1 MFERL
6 VRVRGQLK
14 ELVTAVD
21 PDAVSGDTARQL
33 WAEFDQVERLA
44 AAGKTLL
51 ARRVAQ
57 THQRAGGT
65 RSAAEELS
73 RRSGTST
80 GAAKDTVDTSARLP
94 EQPTVQGAL
103 RRGGLSA
110 AQAAL
115 ISAAVA
121 ADPGQAGRL
130 TELAPR
136 VSLAELREECARI
149 RAAADPDPEATHRR
163 IHAARRL
170 RHYTDTEGGWNLSA
184 RGTAQAGAAFNAIL
198 DPIIDRIY
206 GTARRTGRREPP
218 AAYGFDALM
227 TMADHTAGHDGGHG
241 GAGEPEQAGH
251 NEQATC
257 AWSRATAVHTTAPI
271 QTPNVTSRTPPTP
284 PNLPG

>member
-14 ELVTAVD
+14 ALVTAVD

-184 RGTAQAGAAFNAIL
+184 RGTAQAGAAFLTVLNTL
-198 DPIIDRIY
+198 TDRIFT
-206 GTARRTGRREPP
+206 TARRDGRREPP

-227 TMADHTAGHDGGHG
+227 TLADHTTGHDGGHG

-251 NEQATC
+251 NEQATG
-257 AWSRATAVHTTAPI
+257 AGSRATAVHTTAPI

>member
-1 MFERL
+1 MFEDVVAVRDRL
-6 VRVRGQLK
+6 AD
-14 ELVTAVD
+14 LVDRLD
-21 PDAVSGDTARQL
+21 PDAYSGSAAREL
-33 WAEFDQVERLA
+33 WGVLDQVERLA

-57 THQRAGGT
+57 THQRTGGT

-149 RAAADPDPEATHRR
+149 RAAA
-163 IHAARRL
+163 
-170 RHYTDTEGGWNLSA
+170 
-184 RGTAQAGAAFNAIL
+184 
-198 DPIIDRIY
+198 
-206 GTARRTGRREPP
+206 
-218 AAYGFDALM
+218 
-227 TMADHTAGHDGGHG
+227 
-241 GAGEPEQAGH
+241 
-251 NEQATC
+251 
-257 AWSRATAVHTTAPI
+257 
-271 QTPNVTSRTPPTP
+271 
-284 PNLPG
+284 